1 MKNKHLVFS
10 LLILLTVLPFSISA
24 QQAETADRIVAHVND
39 YIILKSDV
47 DRGVA
52 DYLNQARV
60 QQGQDIP
67 FNKDLWYGYLE
78 SQIDSYVLLEQ
89 AKLDSITVT
98 DEEVDTQMDQRVNQL
113 IQRAGSEQA
122 LEQAFGKSI
131 LQLKADFREEFRE
144 QIIATRVRQQKLTE
158 ITITRPEVQEFFD
171 RIPTDSLPTIPEQV
185 SLSQIVIVPPPKD
198 NAEES
203 ALGFARSLRDSIVTH
218 GKSIEEL
225 ARRHSD
231 GPSGKNGGLI
241 PLTPLDQFVSEYSA
255 AASALN
261 PGGISKVVKT
271 QFGYHII
278 RLNKRVGDQI
288 ETNQILIRVNDS
300 ELDDEYAV
308 ERLNAI
314 RDSLLANPD
323 ADFARTAKKLSEDP
337 NTANAGGKIFD
348 PQTGERLIPLNRLD
362 PAMYRVVLLMDEE
375 GQISEPKPFDAPN
388 TSSGK
393 AFRIVRLDK
402 QIPEHTASMEQDY
415 ERIKRIALQQK
426 QQEEMQEWVES
437 LRDKFYIEY
446 KIPVPGKGDNS

>member
-1 MKNKHLVFS
+1 MKNKLSVFS
-10 LLILLTVLPFSISA
+10 LLFLLTLLPFSLSA

-39 YIILKSDV
+39 HIILKSDV
-47 DRGVA
+47 DLGVS

-67 FNKDLWYGYLE
+67 FSKDLWYGYLE

-98 DEEVDTQMDQRVNQL
+98 DEEVDIQMDQRVNQL
-113 IQRAGSEQA
+113 IQREGSEEA

-144 QIIATRVRQQKLTE
+144 QIIATRVRQQKLAE
-158 ITITRPEVQEFFD
+158 ITITRPEVQEFFN
-171 RIPTDSLPTIPEQV
+171 RIPNDSLPTIPEQV

-203 ALGFARSLRDSIVTH
+203 ALSFARSLRDSILTH
-218 GKSIEEL
+218 GKTIEEL

-288 ETNQILIRVNDS
+288 ETNQILIRINDS
-300 ELDDEYAV
+300 ELDDNFAV
-308 ERLNAI
+308 DRLNAI
-314 RDSLLANPD
+314 RDSLQADSD
-323 ADFARTAKKLSEDP
+323 ADFARAAKKLSEDP
-337 NTANAGGKIFD
+337 NTANAGGKLFD

-362 PAMYRVVLLMDEE
+362 PAMYRIVLLMDEE
-375 GQISEPKPFDAPN
+375 GEISEPKPFEAPN

-393 AFRIVRLDK
+393 AYRIVRLDK
-402 QIPEHTASMEQDY
+402 QIPEHVASMEQDY

-426 QQEEMQEWVES
+426 QQEKMQEWIKN

-446 KIPVPGKGDNS
+446 KIPVPGKDDNS